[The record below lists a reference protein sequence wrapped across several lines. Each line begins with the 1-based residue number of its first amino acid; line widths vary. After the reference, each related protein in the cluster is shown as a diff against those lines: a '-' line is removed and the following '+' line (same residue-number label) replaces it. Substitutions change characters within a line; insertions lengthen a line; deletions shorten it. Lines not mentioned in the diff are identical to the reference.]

1 MRILGIVLLL
11 LLGAMLWQHVRYL
24 NLRRD
29 VVQDHQELV
38 YPASRFH
45 VITYLGVAEGEDVI
59 NAIAALRREIEAVG
73 AAKMV
78 YAGQAALTVES
89 SQLAPQNW
97 DAVVLVEYP
106 SRSAYEAAAE
116 SSRQRDAL
124 ASFRAVYSHGMARS
138 PVANLLLP
146 QLLLALRAGDILRGN
161 WNVEELEPAS
171 VEGASSEQV
180 ALFRERMKSLLSL
193 ASVNDEAVV
202 IFNLAKPGSEAEQAR
217 NRSYGLTMLT
227 RMAALAHGPM
237 HLGSAVPVEGDAQFD
252 DVVIVYYP
260 GVDYFSRLARSRFF
274 QGIIGDKQLGDTL
287 VVLTVPILSRLGA

>member
-29 VVQDHQELV
+29 VVQDSQELV

-59 NAIAALRREIEAVG
+59 KAIAALRREIEAVG
-73 AAKMV
+73 VAKMV

-116 SSRQRDAL
+116 NPRQRDAL
-124 ASFRAVYSHGMARS
+124 AAFRAVYSHGMARS

-260 GVDYFSRLARSRFF
+260 GVDYFSRLVRSRFF

>member
-29 VVQDHQELV
+29 VVQDSQELV

-59 NAIAALRREIEAVG
+59 KAIAALRREIEAVG

-106 SRSAYEAAAE
+106 SRSAYEDAAE

-138 PVANLLLP
+138 PVVNLLLP

-260 GVDYFSRLARSRFF
+260 GVDYFSHLVRSRFF

>member
-59 NAIAALRREIEAVG
+59 KAIAALRREIEAVG

-116 SSRQRDAL
+116 NPRQRDAL
-124 ASFRAVYSHGMARS
+124 AAFRAVYSHGMARS

-193 ASVNDEAVV
+193 ASVNDKAVV